1 MNDELSDLYE
11 DSLVVGGFNSAGL
24 GNIIVEAFNTHA
36 GTHAFT
42 LTFVRGKCKPQKFCI
57 DGFDAKKLVAFMTL
71 HN

>member
-24 GNIIVEAFNTHA
+24 GNIIVKAFNTHA

-42 LTFVRGKCKPQKFCI
+42 LTFVRGRQTQKFCI
-57 DGFDAKKLVAFMTL
+57 DGFDAKKLAAFMTL